1 MKSILRALALTGI
14 VAFGAAA
21 GAQAQT
27 RFYVGFGAPVAA
39 AVPPCPG
46 DGYVWTP
53 AYYDGYGWIAGRWTY
68 RGYDR
73 DDFRAR
79 VDVSRGFYDHDRD
92 WNRRDNRNY
101 DRGNNRYDRDGHDR
115 DRGHDRH

>member
-27 RFYVGFGAPVAA
+27 RVYVGVGAPIAA

-46 DGYVWTP
+46 VGYEWS
-53 AYYDGYGWIAGRWTY
+53 AGYYNGPVFVPGRWIY
-68 RGYDR
+68 RGYGYGRDR
-73 DDFRAR
+73 VVVRDFHRDYRYGHDFR
-79 VDVSRGFYDHDRD
+79 G
-92 WNRRDNRNY
+92 RR
-101 DRGNNRYDRDGHDR
+101 
-115 DRGHDRH
+115 